1 MFGVGGDGEM
11 AGGKRASRS
20 AHTGTGD
27 GTGRGARAAQAY
39 NGAVREQLSDLQRAR
54 LIGAMFDVVAQ
65 RGAGSVTVAH
75 VVERSGVSR
84 RTFYENFDD
93 REDCLLASFERAL
106 TLASQRVVPAYES
119 EKGWRERIR
128 AGLVALL
135 TFCDEQPSVARM
147 LVCESQASG
156 PRVAQ
161 RRTEILARLTR
172 IVDQGRTLTGSGN
185 SGKAENI
192 SPLAAE
198 GTIGGVLA
206 VIQARLL
213 QAKPTQRAHT
223 QRAHGGKPLIALTNE
238 LMSMIVLPYFGAP
251 AARRELK
258 RATPASSSEAIE
270 RTMLG
275 DPFKEAGMRL
285 TYRTVRVLM
294 AVAEH
299 PGASNRLIADTA
311 EITDQGQIS
320 KLLGRLQRAG
330 MVTNTGLGAG
340 TGAPNAWTLTP
351 SGRQVTDSIR
361 AHTESGQSHA
371 GRER

>member
-1 MFGVGGDGEM
+1 MLGARGAGEM
-11 AGGKRASRS
+11 ASGKRASRS
-20 AHTGTGD
+20 
-27 GTGRGARAAQAY
+27 ARAAQAY

-54 LIGAMFDVVAQ
+54 IVSATFDVVAQ
-65 RGAGSVTVAH
+65 RGAGNVTVAH

-84 RTFYENFDD
+84 RTFYENFED

-106 TLASQRVVPAYES
+106 TLASDRVIPAYES

-128 AGLVALL
+128 AGLVAFLSL
-135 TFCDEQPSVARM
+135 CDEQPSVARM

-172 IVDQGRTLTGSGN
+172 IVDQGRRE
-185 SGKAENI
+185 GKAENI

-198 GTIGGVLA
+198 GTVGGVLA
-206 VIQARLL
+206 VTQARLTE
-213 QAKPTQRAHT
+213 AKR
-223 QRAHGGKPLIALTNE
+223 KPLISLTNE

-258 RATPASSSEAIE
+258 RSIPKPSSEAIE
-270 RTMLG
+270 RTQLG

-294 AVAEH
+294 ATAER

-311 EITDQGQIS
+311 EILDQGQIS
-320 KLLGRLQRAG
+320 KLLGRLERAG

-351 SGRQVTDSIR
+351 SGRQVVDSIR
-361 AHTESGQSHA
+361 MHTEGSQNHTGH
-371 GRER
+371 ER

>member
-1 MFGVGGDGEM
+1 M
-11 AGGKRASRS
+11 APSKRARS
-20 AHTGTGD
+20 ARAD
-27 GTGRGARAAQAY
+27 SARAAQAY
-39 NGAVREQLSDLQRAR
+39 NGVVREQLGELQRAR
-54 LIGAMFDVVAQ
+54 MLSATFDVAAL

-106 TLASQRVVPAYES
+106 TLASDRVIPAYEA
-119 EKGWRERIR
+119 EKGWREQIR
-128 AGLVALL
+128 AGLVAFLA
-135 TFCDEQPSVARM
+135 FCDEQSSVAQM

-161 RRTEILARLTR
+161 RRTDILARLTR
-172 IVDQGRTLTGSGN
+172 IVDQGRN
-185 SGKAENI
+185 EGKAENI

-206 VIQARLL
+206 VIQARLTD
-213 QAKPTQRAHT
+213 AKRQ
-223 QRAHGGKPLIALTNE
+223 PLITLTNE

-258 RATPASSSEAIE
+258 RATPKPSSEAIE

-294 AVAEH
+294 ASAEH

-330 MVTNTGLGAG
+330 MLTNTGLGAG
-340 TGAPNAWTLTP
+340 TGAPNAWTLTDR
-351 SGRQVTDSIR
+351 GRQVTDSIR
-361 AHTESGQSHA
+361 MHTEGSQNHGAH
-371 GRER
+371 ER